1 MNKNQTGDKK
11 LIILFTEDFYKFY
24 YGINLANTLKA
35 CNKNIGVFFSGY
47 ACNYLK
53 KNWKTSDK
61 QLLHE
66 KVFQNY
72 NCNLDELFKLSLD
85 LNIDFFY
92 CQTSFELFNIKK
104 SDINSFLE
112 LKAIGLYSIINNYKE
127 HNIIFI

>member
-1 MNKNQTGDKK
+1 MNENQIGNKK

-35 CNKNIGVFFSGY
+35 CNKDVELFFSGY

-53 KNWKTSDK
+53 KDWKTSDK
-61 QLLHE
+61 EFLHD
-66 KVFQNY
+66 KVFHSY
-72 NCNLDELFKLSLD
+72 NCNLDELFKLSLAVN
-85 LNIDFFY
+85 LGFFY

-104 SDINSFLE
+104 SDTNSLLD